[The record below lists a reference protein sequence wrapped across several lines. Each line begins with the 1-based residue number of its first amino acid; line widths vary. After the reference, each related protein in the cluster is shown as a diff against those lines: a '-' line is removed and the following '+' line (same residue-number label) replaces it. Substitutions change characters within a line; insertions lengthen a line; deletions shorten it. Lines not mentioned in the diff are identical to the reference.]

1 MMRRAIFAITATAA
15 GLVAL
20 LSFKTTALNG
30 PPALPPTQSIPTA
43 TEPRRS
49 TGTATRAV
57 TGPVV
62 NTKWGPVQVRV
73 TLAAGR
79 ISDVQALQLP
89 HRAVLSQEISAYA
102 SPRLRQEALRGQS
115 ARIDVVSDA
124 TYTSQGYRQ
133 SLQAALDAAR

>member
-1 MMRRAIFAITATAA
+1 MRRAIFAIAATIG

-30 PPALPPTQSIPTA
+30 PPALPPSSSIPA
-43 TEPRRS
+43 AAESRRS
-49 TGTATRAV
+49 VGTAARTV

-62 NTKWGPVQVRV
+62 STKWGPVQVQV
-73 TLAAGR
+73 SLAAGQ
-79 ISDVQALQLP
+79 IADVRALQLP
-89 HRAVLSQEISAYA
+89 HRAVLSQQINAYA

>member
-1 MMRRAIFAITATAA
+1 MMRRAIFAITATIA

-30 PPALPPTQSIPTA
+30 PPALPPTASIPTA
-43 TEPRRS
+43 TEPRRP
-49 TGTATRAV
+49 GTATGAV

-73 TLAAGR
+73 RLAAGR

-89 HRAVLSQEISAYA
+89 HRAVLSQQISAYA
-102 SPRLRQEALRGQS
+102 SPRLRQEALGAQS